1 MVIKMNKDDIDFAVE
16 LIEFFQ
22 LVDEEVEIE

>member
-1 MVIKMNKDDIDFAVE
+1 MNKDDIDFAVE